1 MKWKEIA
8 MRIISG
14 KLKGRRLASPA
25 DRRIRPTTDK
35 VKEAIFSMI
44 AGWIGEESVCVDLF
58 CGTGNLGLEA
68 ISRGA
73 KTVYF
78 CDNHRESLNL
88 TKSNVR
94 LCQAENQAVLM
105 LGDYAAN
112 LKRISQK
119 ADVIFL
125 DPPYSERLVPKC
137 LEAVVQNSVL
147 APDGIVVAE
156 HLTDDLL
163 PREVCGLE
171 VIKERRYGTILV
183 TIYGYPQEEED

>member
-1 MKWKEIA
+1 

-44 AGWIGEESVCVDLF
+44 AGWIDEESVCIDLF
-58 CGTGNLGLEA
+58 CGTGSLGLEA

-94 LCQAENQAVLM
+94 HCGVEDQAVLM
-105 LGDYAAN
+105 LGDYCAN

-125 DPPYSERLVPKC
+125 DPPYSEHLTPNC
-137 LEAVVQNSVL
+137 LEAIVQNGVL
-147 APDGIVVAE
+147 ASDGIVVAE
-156 HLTDDLL
+156 HLTDDPL
-163 PREVCGLE
+163 PQSFLGLKA
-171 VIKERRYGTILV
+171 VKERRYGTILV
-183 TIYGYPQEEED
+183 TIYGYSQEEKD